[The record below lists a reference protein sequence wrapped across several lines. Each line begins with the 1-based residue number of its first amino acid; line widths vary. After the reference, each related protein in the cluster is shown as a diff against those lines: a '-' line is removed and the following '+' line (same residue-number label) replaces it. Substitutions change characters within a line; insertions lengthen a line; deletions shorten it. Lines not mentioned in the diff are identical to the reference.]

1 MVFSV
6 SFRETLG
13 YTMTVKVIRQDII
26 EDFKKKHADAR
37 SSLDRWI
44 HITEASDW
52 QSFAGLR
59 QSFGSADLVKEDEID
74 YTVFNIGGNRYRLV
88 TKISYLGA
96 VVVVA
101 IVMTHAEYSKGRWQG
116 K

>member
-1 MVFSV
+1 
-6 SFRETLG
+6 
-13 YTMTVKVIRQDII
+13 MTVKVIRQDII

-52 QSFAGLR
+52 QSFADLR
-59 QSFGSADLVKEDEID
+59 QSFGSADLVKEDKID
-74 YTVFNIGGNRYRLV
+74 YTIFNIGGNRYRLV
-88 TKISYLGA
+88 TKINYLGA
-96 VVVVA
+96 VVVVV
-101 IVMTHAEYSKGRWQG
+101 IVMTHAEYSRGRWKG